1 MKLMI
6 AVPVYG
12 DVKLEFMKSLIA
24 LVERMKDTGVRYEVR
39 TKEGT
44 LIHMAREQLAAE
56 AINEGY
62 THILW
67 LDCDM
72 QFEGDVFERLAETG
86 KRFVSGIYCTRRLPV
101 RRTIFRS
108 MLPVVPFERI
118 PEGNAPE
125 SKGRVFEPA
134 DHVFEIAGC
143 GFACVLTEVSLLKE
157 VLQKRGTLFT
167 PTREYS
173 EDLAL
178 CVRVHDIGEKMFA
191 RGDVRLGHAGNFVYW
206 PEDAEALNA
215 AAKTAAEKSAA
226 AK

>member
-24 LVERMKDTGVRYEVR
+24 LVQRLKDIGVRHEVR

-56 AINEGY
+56 AINEGF

-67 LDCDM
+67 LDSDM
-72 QFEGDVFERLAETG
+72 QFDAKVFERLMASG

-101 RRTIFRS
+101 RMTIFRCL
-108 MLPVVPFERI
+108 LPIVHFTEI
-118 PEGNAPE
+118 PDG
-125 SKGRVFEPA
+125 
-134 DHVFEIAGC
+134 VFEIAGC
-143 GFACVLTEVSLLKE
+143 GFACVLTEVALLKE
-157 VLQKRGTLFT
+157 ALKRRGTLFT
-167 PTREYS
+167 PTENYS
-173 EDLAL
+173 EDLAC
-178 CVRVHDIGEKMFA
+178 CVRIHDIGEKMYA
-191 RGDVRLGHAGNFVYW
+191 DGGVRLGHAGNFTYW

-215 AAKTAAEKSAA
+215 AAKTAAEK
-226 AK
+226 KL